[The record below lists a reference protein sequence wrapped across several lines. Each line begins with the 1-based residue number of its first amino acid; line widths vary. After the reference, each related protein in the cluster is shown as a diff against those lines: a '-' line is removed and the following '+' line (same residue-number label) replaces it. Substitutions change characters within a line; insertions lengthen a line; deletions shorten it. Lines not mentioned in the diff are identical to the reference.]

1 MAARPFA
8 FNAIAVGGGPESG
21 ALFNS
26 YIRSTSTRSPLYT
39 STDIDPVTG
48 PKKQN
53 PFASD
58 GDGRCFFYFDP
69 DIQYTWRC
77 TTADG
82 ATIIL
87 ECDVVDGVLSNVTS
101 DTILIDA
108 SWVEA
113 LNAALGAGWAELL
126 ADNIT
131 GIIARTKTEWRGF
144 GGAFDSNGT
153 AGNGTD
159 NLSAIN
165 SALAF
170 VGAAGGG
177 EVILPPG
184 IGRFTDTIVNPYDF
198 VHLRGAGEGTTGIFI
213 DNALAHGYQDGSTSS
228 LADSNTVSDL
238 YFFRA
243 AASSCYAVRLFC
255 SDRLTLSNVQQLS
268 SGGIVG
274 NGIALGIPGVAITAA
289 ANNGSG
295 LIRITAAS
303 HGFETGCRVKI
314 GFVVGT
320 TEANSIYTVTKI
332 TDNTFDLQGSTFA
345 NAYVSGGLV
354 APTTSNFY
362 PHDVRMYFA
371 DVGLGVFACAG
382 GVVGSGDVSFVGTKR
397 TGNFPTAGTYGLYFP
412 KGTTPYLRFDFI
424 TGIKGFAS
432 ADKNIFQ
439 ENTRVVNVELDGIF
453 LDDFRTKCV
462 HLQND
467 SPDSTGAGV
476 EVFHIRNGRS
486 GLNTAAAE
494 QLIVVNATAA
504 SVASFSAKGFA
515 GTSAL
520 TAVEITA
527 HTSSFVFSGDL
538 DDLNVDLRPVSGS
551 RSVVDLT
558 GYMDR
563 VSVRGLKAASTS
575 STFGVDAVK
584 VNSGV
589 TGDVVVDDIQAL
601 NFGGKLCNDVAGIV
615 RAPFEAGRNVK
626 VQSFVLVLWNDGGT
640 LKHRIGSW
648 ADEATAAP
656 AQRVNLI
663 TGATTTFT
671 ATPTGT
677 DASTAFAAGLKVK
690 SSDTS
695 TLIFDIPA
703 QVSANV
709 HGNVVVGYNDSDTA
723 VAALPGMLSSS
734 VNGVTRNRLTLFMR
748 DAATGA
754 AFNLPGSMDSGEF
767 VYLNCELW
775 LAP

>member
-144 GGAFDSNGT
+144 GGAFDSTGVS
-153 AGNGTD
+153 GNGTD
-159 NLSAIN
+159 VTTTLQAAIDFC
-165 SALAF
+165 A
-170 VGAAGGG
+170 AAGGG
-177 EVILPPG
+177 EVLMPPG
-184 IGRFTDTIVNPYDF
+184 IGRITATVVNKDF
-198 VHLRGAGEGTTGIFI
+198 VHIRGCGETVTGILI
-213 DNALAHGYQDGSTSS
+213 DNALVDGLWDGNNAGLTESS
-228 LADSNTVSDL
+228 IFSDF
-238 YFFRA
+238 YTFRV
-243 AASSCYAVRLFC
+243 AASTKFALCLYC
-255 SDRLTLSNVQQLS
+255 SDKCTLRNFQNIVA
-268 SGGIVG
+268 GGIAG
-274 NGIALGIPGVAITAA
+274 SGIAVGIPGVAITGA

-295 LIRITAAS
+295 LIRITAAA
-303 HGFETGCRVKI
+303 HGFLTGCRVKI
-314 GFVVGT
+314 GFVTGT

-332 TDNTFDLQGSTFA
+332 TDNTFDLQGSTFS

-362 PHDVRMYFA
+362 PQSIKVDYE
-371 DVGLGVFACAG
+371 DVGLGIYACAG
-382 GVVGSGDVSFVGTKR
+382 GIVGNGDVSFVGRKR
-397 TGNFPTAGTYGLYFP
+397 SGNFPAAGTYGLHWP
-412 KGTTPYLRFDFI
+412 KGSSPYDRFDFI
-424 TGIKGFAS
+424 TGIKGVAG
-432 ADKNIFQ
+432 ADKCIFQ
-439 ENTRVVNVELDGIF
+439 DNTRVVNVELDGVF

-462 HLQND
+462 HLLND
-467 SPDSTGAGV
+467 SPDSTGAGI

-520 TAVEITA
+520 TAVEIVA

-775 LAP
+775 LAPA